1 MEWGIADIPKYSNTG
16 QGFREVKSRC
26 WKIRNKF
33 NHFNKNE
40 NKKTLKQ
47 ASSFKPKVKKKKQP
61 QKLSK
66 ALQNE
71 KGCHKKNNWNLSF
84 QQK

>member
-16 QGFREVKSRC
+16 QGFREAKLEC

-40 NKKTLKQ
+40 NKNNFETGLLKT
-47 ASSFKPKVKKKKQP
+47 
-61 QKLSK
+61 
-66 ALQNE
+66 
-71 KGCHKKNNWNLSF
+71 
-84 QQK
+84 